1 MNTLVKGTLVGGL
14 AGLLFGF
21 DTAVI
26 AGTTQG
32 LTQAFQ
38 LDPGGLGMTVSSA
51 LWGTL
56 LGALFAGRP
65 GDRFG
70 ARNCLR
76 AIAALYVVSA
86 LGCLFAPTLAVLIAA
101 RVLGGIAI
109 GASSVLAPIYLA
121 EIAPA
126 RRRGMLVG
134 AFQFNIVL
142 GILVAYLSNYLV
154 GLAALG
160 PDEWRWKFGVAGL
173 PSLLLFGLL
182 FVIPNSPR
190 WLAAKGRAGEAEQV
204 LRDIGAADVAGELAS
219 YARGHMA
226 AGSTL
231 SWRRYRKPML
241 LAFAIAAFN
250 QLSGINAILYYAND
264 IFAAAGFG
272 KMSADLQSVMI
283 GATNLAFTLLAL
295 TVIDRVGRKTL
306 LMVGSV
312 GMVVALAATA
322 WIQWSGTHR
331 DMLLWA
337 LILFIAAFA
346 FSQGAVIWVYIAE
359 IFPTEVRARG
369 QSLGA
374 STHWLMDAIVA
385 GVFPT
390 MAAHSTGLPFVLF
403 ALAMLAQLFVV
414 SRYFVE
420 TKGTRLE
427 DIDIGAEA
435 AGTAG

>member
-1 MNTLVKGTLVGGL
+1 MNTLLKGTLVGGL

-76 AIAALYVVSA
+76 AIAALYIVSS
-86 LGCLFAPTLAVLIAA
+86 LGCLFAPSLAVLVAA

-160 PDEWRWKFGVAGL
+160 QDEWRWKFGVATL
-173 PSLLLFGLL
+173 PALRLFGFL
-182 FVIPNSPR
+182 FLIPNSPR
-190 WLAAKGRAGEAEQV
+190 WLAVKGRTGEAEHV
-204 LRDIGAADVAGELAS
+204 LREIGAHDVPGELAR
-219 YARGHMA
+219 YACGHMA
-226 AGSTL
+226 AGSKL
-231 SWRRYRKPML
+231 SWSRYRKPML

-264 IFAAAGFG
+264 IFAASGFG
-272 KMSADLQSVMI
+272 KVSADLQSVMI
-283 GATNLAFTLLAL
+283 GATNLLFTLLAL
-295 TVIDRVGRKTL
+295 TVIDRLGRKTL

-322 WIQWSGTHR
+322 WIQWSGTNR
-331 DMLLWA
+331 DLLLWA

-346 FSQGAVIWVYIAE
+346 FSQGAVIWVYISE

-385 GVFPT
+385 GVFPL
-390 MAAHSTGLPFVLF
+390 MAAHSTGLPFILF
-403 ALAMLAQLFVV
+403 ALAMLVQLIVV
-414 SRYFVE
+414 ARYFVE
-420 TKGTRLE
+420 TKGVRLE
-427 DIDIGAEA
+427 DIDV
-435 AGTAG
+435 